1 MNSPL
6 ARTPSASRTTSSHYD
21 DELAEKAAWLESGA
35 VVHSGAVV
43 PGLTPQQRDQE
54 ERTACVL
61 FMLVGIGYLFP
72 FSALTQPVDYWKML
86 FPDFNVEFAI
96 TSTFMYTNLAFLGL
110 IVVAFGKPWYTGR
123 IVGGFIGQLVV
134 LMFVPT
140 SYFFLS
146 TERANTIAVIGGT
159 AAVSIATAFIDSCTI
174 ALVSQFPL
182 RVQESFQLGV
192 GLSTLIGSFYRDL
205 TKLVFPADELVA
217 STLIYFYTG
226 AVTIAVCIYAYFRL
240 MRLRITKHYVK
251 DSEPSRTATATA
263 GIELTETSSLVR
275 HENPGTLQPHQQ
287 PTPPVSKWGVLRKV
301 LHLELL
307 ISLVFVTSLSLWP
320 PLVTEI
326 KSFNLPSLE
335 QSGWWSL
342 LLLTVFSIADCVG
355 RFTVSHRWILTPSN
369 IWIAVVAR
377 FLLIPILVG
386 IVKGVVFTHD
396 LWSVLFVFV
405 LGHTNGY
412 VGTLAIIFVNESVSP
427 EEQPVAGPFTSFFL
441 NLGLVLGASAG
452 LLMQR
457 VVLG

>member
-6 ARTPSASRTTSSHYD
+6 ARSPSTSRTTGSRYD
-21 DELAEKAAWLESGA
+21 DDVAEKAAWLESGA
-35 VVHSGAVV
+35 VVDSTAVV
-43 PGLTPQQRDQE
+43 PGLTPQQHDQE
-54 ERTACVL
+54 ERMACVL
-61 FMLVGIGYLFP
+61 FTLVGIGYLFP

-134 LMFVPT
+134 LVFVPT

-146 TERANTIAVIGGT
+146 TERANTIAVVGGT

-205 TKLVFPADELVA
+205 TKLVFPANELVV
-217 STLIYFYTG
+217 STLIYFYVG
-226 AVTIAVCIYAYFRL
+226 AITIAVCIYAYFRL
-240 MRLRITKHYVK
+240 MRLRITQHYVVDAK
-251 DSEPSRTATATA
+251 SKASCSVELTEKSGLLAHQNPGVISEPSR
-263 GIELTETSSLVR
+263 
-275 HENPGTLQPHQQ
+275 
-287 PTPPVSKWGVLRKV
+287 PPSKWSVLRKV

-326 KSFNLPSLE
+326 KSFNFPSLD

-342 LLLTVFSIADCVG
+342 LLLTVFSVADCVG
-355 RFTVSHRWILTPSN
+355 RFTVSHRWILTPQN

-377 FLLIPILVG
+377 FVLVPILVS
-386 IVKGVVFTHD
+386 IVKGYVFTHD
-396 LWSVLFVFV
+396 LCRS
-405 LGHTNGY
+405 
-412 VGTLAIIFVNESVSP
+412 LAPS
-427 EEQPVAGPFTSFFL
+427 Q
-441 NLGLVLGASAG
+441 ASS
-452 LLMQR
+452 
-457 VVLG
+457 